1 MQKTISMPN
10 VNLSQ
15 GEQRSSSLKPVGLGL
30 LIAAA
35 YFVAIPLVFGANGY
49 LLNVFTTMAAVSFIS
64 FGVWLTFAI
73 GRINLAQAGFA
84 LIGAYVTAILVSR
97 LGISFWI
104 CLPLSGAVAALL
116 GGLIGWPVLRLK
128 GVYFAMIT
136 LCITEACR
144 LTALSFP
151 ALTNGAQ
158 GIVDLPLPGELS
170 LFGLTII
177 PAFEKGAR
185 LPFFYLAGTMML
197 LGLWFMWLLDTS
209 RVGAVFRSL
218 RQNEDLASSLGINV
232 AKYRVVAFMV
242 SCFYAG
248 AGGAFF
254 ATLQQNVY
262 PTTFQVLDSV
272 YFMVYCFVGGLE
284 FVVGPLVGAV
294 VMMSSFEL
302 LHDFHRYQTVI
313 FSGLMILCIL
323 LMPNGILSVIKRRS
337 GKSEE
342 APNA

>member
-10 VNLSQ
+10 VNLSPS
-15 GEQRSSSLKPVGLGL
+15 EQRSSSLKPIGLGL
-30 LIAAA
+30 LIAAG
-35 YFVAIPLVFGANGY
+35 YFLAIPLVFGANGY

-97 LGISFWI
+97 LGVSFWI

-158 GIVDLPLPGELS
+158 GIVV
-170 LFGLTII
+170 
-177 PAFEKGAR
+177 PANCRCSA
-185 LPFFYLAGTMML
+185 
-197 LGLWFMWLLDTS
+197 
-209 RVGAVFRSL
+209 
-218 RQNEDLASSLGINV
+218 
-232 AKYRVVAFMV
+232 
-242 SCFYAG
+242 
-248 AGGAFF
+248 
-254 ATLQQNVY
+254 
-262 PTTFQVLDSV
+262 
-272 YFMVYCFVGGLE
+272 
-284 FVVGPLVGAV
+284 
-294 VMMSSFEL
+294 
-302 LHDFHRYQTVI
+302 
-313 FSGLMILCIL
+313 
-323 LMPNGILSVIKRRS
+323 
-337 GKSEE
+337 
-342 APNA
+342 

>member
-1 MQKTISMPN
+1 MNTQDTIPMTGFAVPQSTASP
-10 VNLSQ
+10 
-15 GEQRSSSLKPVGLGL
+15 LKPIGLGL
-30 LIAAA
+30 LVAIA
-35 YFVAIPLVFGANGY
+35 YFVGVPLLFGGNGY
-49 LLNVFTTMAAVSFIS
+49 VLNVTTTMAVVSFIS

-84 LIGAYVTAILVSR
+84 LIGSYVTAILVSR
-97 LGISFWI
+97 FGVSFWI
-104 CLPLSGAVAALL
+104 CLPLSGLIAALI

-151 ALTNGAQ
+151 ALTRGAQ

-170 LFGLTII
+170 LFGLTLI

-185 LPFFYLAGTMML
+185 LPFFYLAGTLLM

-218 RQNEDLASSLGINV
+218 RQNEDLAVSLGINI

-242 SCFYAG
+242 SSFYAG
-248 AGGAFF
+248 VGGAFF
-254 ATLQQNVY
+254 AALQQNVY
-262 PTTFQVLDSV
+262 PTSFQVIDSV

-284 FVVGPLVGAV
+284 FVIGPLVGAL
-294 VMMSSFEL
+294 VMMVSFEL
-302 LHDFHRYQTVI
+302 LHELQRYQTVI

-323 LMPNGILSVIKRRS
+323 LMPNGILSVLKARPARS
-337 GKSEE
+337 KE
-342 APNA
+342 ASDA